1 MVIKNQGP
9 SPNPNP
15 LSFSEIEDE
24 FGNNPGRSLGRYRAS
39 HPDYQN
45 DGPFSGADNAMLGS
59 GNMPLDD
66 GIPTGNNDPIRFSD
80 FYGKKLNI
88 IIDYYSGNDMNRTG
102 TGGGND
108 TKQIATRRYINES
121 TGPEPQRR
129 VRVVGGYRTRPSGS
143 VNSSQVLSSPS
154 AQWQG
159 GKKVIVHVNK
169 SVGSEPG
176 PAGKVAL
183 RTGQWPTGTELQ
195 LDIGDNGRIL
205 GAGGNGGNGTGA
217 SPAPDGGDGT
227 SALGVEFAC
236 HINKRPSGII
246 RCGYG
251 GGGGGGGGASNPN
264 KSPTDFGRGGGG
276 GGGGAGFP
284 AGTGGSKGP
293 NGFGPGP
300 SPSIPSKGGNGSQL
314 GEGFGGDGGN
324 SSGGAVGGDG
334 GNGGSSDN
342 PTADKGGDGA
352 GGGKGYDPGSGNG
365 GDGGSNGFGI
375 IFRNS
380 TVDNATDGVNDTPGP
395 QGGDSNSQS
404 IL

>member
-39 HPDYQN
+39 HADYEN
-45 DGPFSGADNAMLGS
+45 KSFSGADSAMLGN

-66 GIPTGNNDPIRFSD
+66 GIPTGSNDPIRFSD
-80 FYGKKLNI
+80 FYSKQLNI
-88 IIDYYSGNDMNRTG
+88 IIDYYSGSNMNRTG

-121 TGPEPQRR
+121 TGPDSQNR

-169 SVGSEPG
+169 TLGSEPG
-176 PAGKVAL
+176 PEGRVAL

-195 LDIGDNGRIL
+195 LDIGDSGRIL
-205 GAGGNGGNGTGA
+205 GAGGNGGSGSGGNGG
-217 SPAPDGGDGT
+217 DGEDGT
-227 SALGVEFAC
+227 SALGVEFGC

-251 GGGGGGGGASNPN
+251 GGGGGAGGSSNPN
-264 KSPTDFGRGGGG
+264 KNPTDFGRGGGG

-293 NGFGPGP
+293 DGFGPGP
-300 SPSIPSKGGNGSQL
+300 NPFPSEGGDGSEL
-314 GEGFGGDGGN
+314 GEGLGGDGGN
-324 SSGGAVGGDG
+324 SSGGAAGGSG

-342 PTADKGGDGA
+342 VTADKGGDGS
-352 GGGKGYDPGSGNG
+352 GGGKGYGPGGTG

-380 TVDNATDGVNDTPGP
+380 TVDNATDGVNDTPNP

-404 IL
+404 IS

>member
-121 TGPEPQRR
+121 TGPESQKR

-176 PAGKVAL
+176 PEGKVAL
-183 RTGQWPTGTELQ
+183 RTGQWPAGTELQ

-205 GAGGNGGNGTGA
+205 GAGGNGGNGTGGNTDGK
-217 SPAPDGGDGT
+217 PGGDGT

-251 GGGGGGGGASNPN
+251 GGGGGAGGASNPN

-284 AGTGGSKGP
+284 AGTGGAKGP
-293 NGFGPGP
+293 DGFGPGP
-300 SPSIPSKGGNGSQL
+300 NPSPTKGGDGSQL
-314 GEGFGGDGGN
+314 GEGLGGDGGN
-324 SSGGAVGGDG
+324 SSGGASGGSG

-342 PTADKGGDGA
+342 VNADAGGDGS
-352 GGGKGYDPGSGNG
+352 GGGKGYDPGSGDG
-365 GDGGSNGFGI
+365 GAGGSNGFGI